1 MNLEFVLD
9 YQNSMTFNGSLY
21 YNFNKGRF
29 YGYVKGNFPCLYQ
42 EFSSQ
47 EREKNLNNLRRKMPS
62 EVYINLVE
70 SKHSYNV
77 NTYNQ
82 FL

>member
-1 MNLEFVLD
+1 MVHCITISTKVDFMDMCKEIFPVCIK
-9 YQNSMTFNGSLY
+9 NSAVK
-21 YNFNKGRF
+21 KG
-29 YGYVKGNFPCLYQ
+29 K
-42 EFSSQ
+42 
-47 EREKNLNNLRRKMPS
+47 KNMNNLRRKMPS